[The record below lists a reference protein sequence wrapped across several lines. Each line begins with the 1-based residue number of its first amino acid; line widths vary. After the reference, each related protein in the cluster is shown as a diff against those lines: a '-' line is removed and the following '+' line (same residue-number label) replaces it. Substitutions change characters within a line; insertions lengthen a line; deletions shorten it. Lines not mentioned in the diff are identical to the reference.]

1 MKLITKTNIT
11 ELVNGIKQKFYSKT
25 EIDQK
30 VTEIDNKINDKNST
44 IKVGQDF
51 ASGVETK
58 IFFKNV

>member
-30 VTEIDNKINDKNST
+30 VTEINTNIDNKTSSL
-44 IKVGQDF
+44 KVGQDYNT
-51 ASGVETK
+51 STEKK
-58 IFFKNV
+58 IFFKTL